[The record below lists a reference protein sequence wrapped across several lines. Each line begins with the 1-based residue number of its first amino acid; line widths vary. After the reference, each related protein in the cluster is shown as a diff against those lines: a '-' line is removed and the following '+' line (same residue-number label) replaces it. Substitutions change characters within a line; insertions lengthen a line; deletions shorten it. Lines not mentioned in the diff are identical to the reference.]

1 MRMWTRSTGLI
12 FCALLAVYNGP
23 GAFSAGETQAGSA
36 DSTSKVKL
44 IGDADAPAPDE
55 TPSGTRVVASD
66 SGTFSIQISNDDSLI
81 HVLRL
86 IGDEAQRS
94 IIPSREVRGTV
105 PAMDLNNVTLSEALD
120 AILQSNGMAWQQK
133 GNLIFVY
140 TQKELADREKAARK
154 AATKTFTLHYIPAAT
169 PKL

>member
-1 MRMWTRSTGLI
+1 MRIWTKTTGLI

-23 GAFSAGETQAGSA
+23 AAFSAGETQAGSA
-36 DSTSKVKL
+36 DSASKVKV
-44 IGDADAPAPDE
+44 IGDAADPAAPDAPSP
-55 TPSGTRVVASD
+55 TRVVASD

-154 AATKTFTLHYIPAAT
+154 AATKTFTLH
-169 PKL
+169 